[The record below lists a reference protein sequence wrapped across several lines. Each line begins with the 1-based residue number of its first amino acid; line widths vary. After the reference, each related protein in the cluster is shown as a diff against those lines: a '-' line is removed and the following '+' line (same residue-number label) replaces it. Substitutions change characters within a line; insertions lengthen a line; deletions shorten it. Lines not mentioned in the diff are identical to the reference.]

1 MTELRSMKSDELKK
15 LIGKLEYLRRIAN
28 KQGKKEKEDDYTRY
42 LIYLRKLYRMKIKEE
57 L

>member
-1 MTELRSMKSDELKK
+1 MTELKNMKKDDLKK
-15 LIGKLEYLRRIAN
+15 LIGKLEYLRRVAT

-42 LIYLRKLYRMKIKEE
+42 LIYLRKLYRMKMKEE